1 MIEVHC
7 SPYHVRLGQ
16 PILSSIEPRALPA
29 GFDEEGWTVFRISLT
44 EGGVAFEELAEWIE
58 RWGEAGLLFLRNVAQ
73 VTLRGS
79 GGDTVR
85 RLSVSRGAAKSLRP
99 AGSAELPVVHR
110 QHVESADGRSW
121 MVYSSDVPSPTGVS
135 RAHKKMEPT
144 TPVGVAL
151 PLHRASVGQIY
162 AGLPVVGTV
171 LPVFLNAQF
180 DPLTS
185 RRDLADTPWNRA
197 LVPLVANVWS
207 HAAVDLFRLEPEAAW
222 LAMPVGLGRDAEE
235 VSSLVA
241 RLNAAIV
248 DIARNSVA
256 SRILVDVH
264 GRGWFG
270 LAELAVEA
278 RPLEGVVTE
287 DETATL
293 LGMPATLPAAV
304 RGTDGRWRAVL
315 DDWREAGAELPAP
328 LSVERALELLQDPN
342 RPVQSTI
349 ALVAAGVRDGLAD
362 SLAELPCLV
371 ASDERRLVPP
381 SSNSPE
387 AVALEVS
394 PLAREL
400 GIVTTLH
407 VHHLEDTDDARVIV
421 DWLRERGA
429 LLDGT
434 DDRIVV
440 HRLASA
446 GRSDQRIAEPLTDG
460 QVDAL
465 RRAFELLDP
474 AERREVGREV
484 GRAIVLSAY
493 VHELRGGR
501 KRRREMVASPT
512 ETHLPRAIDRGKDSF
527 AVAADRSPGVVWLN
541 GRYAKALK
549 SSSGRAGIG
558 AQRFLAL
565 LGAEMAPRPRVH
577 PDLRER
583 YLGLPRG
590 LPAGCEGSPAARSK
604 AMRDRNATYT
614 LRDWECQ
621 GLIAVA
627 EDIARVRQA
636 RKRRTRARALLAT
649 MGRAWDRLSDFS
661 EVESANDY
669 YTWIEKGHLPAFW
682 VWQVRYV
689 AWLDDESGTPRRPS
703 ELRIRTRGT
712 EAIYGEAS
720 PHFLHPDLDGSR
732 QERRNW
738 QAAMAALGVSGDPT
752 RLELIARLK
761 EVGLAERCIAMFP

>member
-1 MIEVHC
+1 M
-7 SPYHVRLGQ
+7 
-16 PILSSIEPRALPA
+16 
-29 GFDEEGWTVFRISLT
+29 
-44 EGGVAFEELAEWIE
+44 
-58 RWGEAGLLFLRNVAQ
+58 
-73 VTLRGS
+73 
-79 GGDTVR
+79 
-85 RLSVSRGAAKSLRP
+85 
-99 AGSAELPVVHR
+99 
-110 QHVESADGRSW
+110 
-121 MVYSSDVPSPTGVS
+121 
-135 RAHKKMEPT
+135 
-144 TPVGVAL
+144 
-151 PLHRASVGQIY
+151 
-162 AGLPVVGTV
+162 
-171 LPVFLNAQF
+171 
-180 DPLTS
+180 
-185 RRDLADTPWNRA
+185 
-197 LVPLVANVWS
+197 
-207 HAAVDLFRLEPEAAW
+207 
-222 LAMPVGLGRDAEE
+222 
-235 VSSLVA
+235 
-241 RLNAAIV
+241 
-248 DIARNSVA
+248 
-256 SRILVDVH
+256 
-264 GRGWFG
+264 
-270 LAELAVEA
+270 
-278 RPLEGVVTE
+278 
-287 DETATL
+287 
-293 LGMPATLPAAV
+293 
-304 RGTDGRWRAVL
+304 L

-440 HRLASA
+440 YRLASA

-512 ETHLPRAIDRGKDSF
+512 ETHLPRVIDRGKDSF

-558 AQRFLAL
+558 AQCFLAL
-565 LGAEMAPRPRVH
+565 LGAETAPRP
-577 PDLRER
+577 
-583 YLGLPRG
+583 PR
-590 LPAGCEGSPAARSK
+590 SSRS
-604 AMRDRNATYT
+604 
-614 LRDWECQ
+614 Q
-621 GLIAVA
+621 G
-627 EDIARVRQA
+627 
-636 RKRRTRARALLAT
+636 ALLEPTAGTASGVRGKPRNT
-649 MGRAWDRLSDFS
+649 MRLPFAVPITTSYQHRS
-661 EVESANDY
+661 
-669 YTWIEKGHLPAFW
+669 
-682 VWQVRYV
+682 
-689 AWLDDESGTPRRPS
+689 
-703 ELRIRTRGT
+703 RIRSGGAWRG
-712 EAIYGEAS
+712 
-720 PHFLHPDLDGSR
+720 PSR
-732 QERRNW
+732 PRAPIQ
-738 QAAMAALGVSGDPT
+738 LT
-752 RLELIARLK
+752 
-761 EVGLAERCIAMFP
+761 